1 METYGLLK
9 LIHILSSTLLF
20 GTGLGT
26 AYYMYCADKSGDLK
40 AIAVVSRHVV
50 TADLIF
56 TTPAI
61 IIQPLSGYFLMRTMG
76 YGWSEA
82 WIVASVGLYVLAGAC
97 WLPVVWLQIRMRN
110 LANQAVDD
118 GSSLPPRYR
127 CYMRTWFILGWP
139 AFLAVIII
147 FFLMIFK
154 PT

>member
-26 AYYMYCADKSGDLK
+26 AYYMFCADKSGDLK

>member
-26 AYYMYCADKSGDLK
+26 AYYMFCADKSGDLK
-40 AIAVVSRHVV
+40 AIAVVSKHVV
-50 TADLIF
+50 MADLIF

-118 GSSLPPRYR
+118 GSSLPPCYR
-127 CYMRTWFILGWP
+127 SYMRTWFILGWP
-139 AFLAVIII
+139 AFLAVVII